1 MRDGASDPHKELN
14 AIWFL
19 YGFAIVAGV
28 LNAVQSGAYA
38 SLNKAL
44 QQPFAAAL
52 TIVAV
57 SFTTLLAR
65 RLLSGQLAWPGSEK
79 IAGVP
84 WWAWFGGVFGA
95 TYVMSQLL
103 VAERV
108 GAGRLHRP
116 DGHGRRH
123 RLRRLRPFRLA
134 RVQGAPG
141 HLLAIHGRRP
151 DDRRRRPDRG
161 LLMHS
166 MADVTGFTGRE
177 PATRPAG
184 VVRHSFAFRAGSRR
198 MRLRP

>member
-1 MRDGASDPHKELN
+1 M
-14 AIWFL
+14 WFI

-28 LNAVQSGAYA
+28 LNAVQSGANA

-57 SFTTLLAR
+57 SFTTLLVSG
-65 RLLSGQLAWPGSEK
+65 LVSGQLAWPGSEK

-108 GAGRLHRP
+108 GAAVYIGLKSRLP
-116 DGHGRRH
+116 SSPPSPSIILVGSG
-123 RLRRLRPFRLA
+123 LRSIRQPSGGSRAL
-134 RVQGAPG
+134 
-141 HLLAIHGRRP
+141 
-151 DDRRRRPDRG
+151 G
-161 LLMHS
+161 LML
-166 MADVTGFTGRE
+166 
-177 PATRPAG
+177 AG
-184 VVRHSFAFRAGSRR
+184 VALIAVF
-198 MRLRP
+198 